1 MDVRLRDVRCRAGVR
16 AEIRG
21 VHLEVLAGERVAL
34 TGAAAA
40 PARTALLRAVA
51 GLHQVSGGQITVGGR
66 ENRNPAERAW
76 RNRACAWLPR
86 VTVAPGSMARA
97 GTMPWRDAGT
107 TRGELQFLSM
117 ARAIG
122 CVTAGAGVLLADH
135 PTEGLEGADRNAL
148 AQLLAESPVTVLVAT
163 DDPVLVS
170 LCDRSVDL
178 APAVRHEEAGPTSAW
193 PPGASGSVNSPRRAA
208 R

>member
-1 MDVRLRDVRCRAGVR
+1 M
-16 AEIRG
+16 
-21 VHLEVLAGERVAL
+21 HFEVFAGERVAL

-40 PARTALLRAVA
+40 PARTAVLRAVA
-51 GLHQVSGGQITVGGR
+51 GLHQVSGGQITVGGP

-76 RNRACAWLPR
+76 RSRACAWLPR
-86 VTVAPGSMARA
+86 VTLAPGSMARA
-97 GTMPWRDAGT
+97 GTMPGRGAEI
-107 TRGELQFLSM
+107 TRGELQFLYM

-122 CVTAGAGVLLADH
+122 CVTKGAGVLLADH

-148 AQLLAESPVTVLVAT
+148 ARLFAESPVTVLVAT

-178 APAVRHEEAGPTSAW
+178 APAVRHDGGRPDV
-193 PPGASGSVNSPRRAA
+193 GAVPRGERRRQFPQGRGTLTESRGNSLGLLSDY
-208 R
+208 